1 MTAKEPE
8 FVFQLKAE
16 DILSEMKYGAP
27 KAAPERLISLAEA
40 AVKEIEQTVEPSYG
54 LNLEAD
60 LEDFEFT
67 EYSAGFPVKRLS
79 LAAVTLGSELDT
91 AMRFHREK
99 GEDTYEYMLQLGA
112 NLLVESL
119 ADHVNYL
126 ICRSRDRDNPLK
138 PAFRKSP
145 GVGRVPLHENR
156 PLADYLM
163 VDRIH
168 IEVTELFQL
177 VPKKTI
183 LFFVEWAPGRF
194 KHNDLKKRCHH
205 CGKNPCEFRI

>member
-1 MTAKEPE
+1 MVLKETE
-8 FVFQLKAE
+8 FNFQLGAD
-16 DILSEMKYGAP
+16 DILREMKYKSAQ
-27 KAAPERLISLAEA
+27 AAPQKLAALADA
-40 AVKEIEQTVEPSYG
+40 AVKEIEQTAEPAWG

-67 EYSAGFPVKRLS
+67 EYTAGFPVRRLS

-99 GEDTYEYMLQLGA
+99 GEDAYEYMLQLGG

-126 ICRSRDRDNPLK
+126 ICGSRDRENLLK

-156 PLADYLM
+156 PIADYLM
-163 VDRIH
+163 ADRIQ
-168 IEVTELFQL
+168 IQVTDLFQL

-183 LFFVEWAPGRF
+183 LFFVEWGPRKF
-194 KHNDLKKRCHH
+194 RHNDLKKRCHH

>member
-1 MTAKEPE
+1 MTAKEIE
-8 FVFQLKAE
+8 FNFQLKRN
-16 DILSEMKYGAP
+16 DILREMKYRTAE
-27 KAAPERLISLAEA
+27 AAPQKIIALADV
-40 AVKEIEQTVEPSYG
+40 AVKEIEQTAEPAWG

-67 EYSAGFPVKRLS
+67 EYTAGFPIKRLS
-79 LAAVTLGSELDT
+79 IAAVTLGHELDT

-99 GEDTYEYMLQLGA
+99 GEDTLEYMLQLGS

-126 ICRSRDRDNPLK
+126 ICRSRDREQMLK

-145 GVGRVPLHENR
+145 GMGRVPLHENR
-156 PLADYLM
+156 PIADYLM
-163 VDRIH
+163 VDRIQ

-177 VPKKTI
+177 IPKKTI
-183 LFFVEWAPGRF
+183 LFFVEWAPRKF
-194 KHNDLKKRCHH
+194 HHNDLKKRCHH